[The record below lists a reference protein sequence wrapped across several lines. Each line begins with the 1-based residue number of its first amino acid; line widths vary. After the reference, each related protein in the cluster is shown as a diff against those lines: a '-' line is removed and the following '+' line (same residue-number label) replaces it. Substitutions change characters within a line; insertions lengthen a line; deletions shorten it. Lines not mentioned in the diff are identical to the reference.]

1 MPAVIACP
9 RPVRAALA
17 AEGLVVERVVALSG
31 HGHSDTFRLDL
42 AGGHRAKMR
51 VYRDRVSAARV
62 ERQLRESTVGVLP
75 EVLVRVGR
83 RLIVEHVEGTVL
95 DSYLRASPVERRRLV
110 RATGRLL
117 ARLHGGPSGVTVP
130 VGLYQRVL
138 SLAAGRFVRRRQM
151 SRAEAARLATL
162 SRPAR
167 ARAGL
172 THGDPAPENLVLT
185 ASGRLRAIDEERV
198 AVRPVAYDLARA
210 ICRWPLD
217 AVEEAALLAAYSAA
231 GGPAR
236 EFRQY
241 RRFWIAS
248 ALATSAVYRMRYR
261 PNALGPII
269 SQLRELAVEDH

>member
-1 MPAVIACP
+1 M
-9 RPVRAALA
+9 
-17 AEGLVVERVVALSG
+17 VVERVVALSG

-42 AGGHRAKMR
+42 AGGRRAKMR
-51 VYRDRVSAARV
+51 VYRDKVSAARV
-62 ERQLRESTVGVLP
+62 ERQLRESSVGVLP

-83 RLIVEHVEGTVL
+83 RLIVEHVEGKVL
-95 DSYLRASPVERRRLV
+95 DGFRASPVERRRLV

>member
-1 MPAVIACP
+1 VPAVIACP
-9 RPVRAALA
+9 RLVRTALA

-42 AGGHRAKMR
+42 AGGRRAKMR

-62 ERQLRESTVGVLP
+62 ERRLRESSVGVLP

-83 RLIVEHVEGTVL
+83 RLIVEHVEGNVL
-95 DSYLRASPVERRRLV
+95 DVYLRASPVERRRLV

-117 ARLHGGPSGVTVP
+117 ARLHGGPDGVTVP

-138 SLAAGRFVRRRQM
+138 SLAAGRLVRRRQM
-151 SRAEAARLATL
+151 SRADATRLATI

-167 ARAGL
+167 ALAGL

-185 ASGRLRAIDEERV
+185 PSGRLRAIDEERV

-217 AVEEAALLAAYSAA
+217 PAEEAALLAAYSAA

-241 RRFWIAS
+241 RRFWIAA

-261 PNALGPII
+261 PNALGPIVKE
-269 SQLRELAVEDH
+269 LKNLAVDG